1 MVPWG
6 VEAHTSLHLKLGRSL
21 WTRANKLEE
30 LGDEM
35 REGRSLPLRFL
46 ILEGLV

>member
-1 MVPWG
+1 MMPWG
-6 VEAHTSLHLKLGRSL
+6 VEAHTSLQFVLGRSS

-35 REGRSLPLRFL
+35 REGRSLPLHFL
-46 ILEGLV
+46 ILEGLA